1 MPFVDVLLDQ
11 GCVAMSSCG
20 CVLVNASFCYLGAT
34 SREEMIMSLTS
45 RRVVALLALLTSCL
59 FLLAITILKQYILIL
74 WIIGTLVICLALVIA
89 VREQNMGIRRV
100 LLLVAGAILLLCIIV
115 GVLLVF
121 LFHH

>member
-1 MPFVDVLLDQ
+1 MTRASRQRRAV
-11 GCVAMSSCG
+11 VALGLTHLS
-20 CVLVNASFCYLGAT
+20 VILGAP

-59 FLLAITILKQYILIL
+59 FFMAITILKQYILIL

-89 VREQNMGIRRV
+89 VREQNMGMRRA
-100 LLLVAGAILLLCIIV
+100 LLLVAGAILLLCFIV
-115 GVLLVF
+115 GVLLAF

>member
-1 MPFVDVLLDQ
+1 
-11 GCVAMSSCG
+11 
-20 CVLVNASFCYLGAT
+20 
-34 SREEMIMSLTS
+34 MIMSLTS

-100 LLLVAGAILLLCIIV
+100 LLLNASRESLRGCGKIGKRV
-115 GVLLVF
+115 GKIEGKKRRHDSSHYITPVSCRGK
-121 LFHH
+121 

>member
-1 MPFVDVLLDQ
+1 
-11 GCVAMSSCG
+11 
-20 CVLVNASFCYLGAT
+20 
-34 SREEMIMSLTS
+34 MIMSLTS